1 MKKIKILVLTGM
13 IFLKSDMHADDMDQ
27 DRVFQD
33 APQASTFDIQLPL
46 HDIIKNQNYSLE
58 EKMNLIKKL
67 LDEGNIDINAQDA
80 DGKTALNLIA
90 FYASDPALAQLL
102 IDHGA
107 KVNEPDMF
115 NETPLHNAMTKEN
128 LILAAMLLKN
138 GADIDFKNDKE
149 MTPADLA
156 RSKKSMELLGVEK
169 EVVK

>member
-1 MKKIKILVLTGM
+1 MKKIKLLVLSGM
-13 IFLKSDMHADDMDQ
+13 ILLKCDMHADDIDQ
-27 DRVFQD
+27 AMVSQD
-33 APQASTFDIQLPL
+33 LPHASTFDIQLPL

-115 NETPLHNAMTKEN
+115 NETPLHNAMSKEN
-128 LILAAMLLKN
+128 LILAAILLKN
-138 GADIDFKNDKE
+138 GADVGFKNDKD
-149 MTPADLA
+149 MTPVDLA
-156 RSKKSMELLGVEK
+156 RSEKSMELLGFEK
-169 EVVK
+169 DIVQ